1 MSSIFLLNNVLIKD
15 NTKCS
20 SKETA
25 TLVVR
30 CSKEDLNVELLNDVC
45 ANMDIDVLESDNEYI
60 NLSLNLSGS
69 IPILS
74 TINLNHKYLF
84 KIKANSSRKVRV
96 LEIEELEPFSFENN
110 KIDVNNT
117 STIGVDDGDI
127 PEPDD
132 GDIPEPDDID
142 KNHMKNELLEK
153 ISIMIDSLKTNVK
166 SLKSMQEEIN
176 KKHVNLKTLNK
187 VDNYLNELFEKNNIL
202 HYK

>member
-1 MSSIFLLNNVLIKD
+1 MSSIFLLNNVSIKD

-30 CSKEDLNVELLNDVC
+30 CSKEDLNVELLNEVC

-110 KIDVNNT
+110 ESDI
-117 STIGVDDGDI
+117 STIGDDDGDI

-132 GDIPEPDDID
+132 SD
-142 KNHMKNELLEK
+142 KNNMKNELLEK
-153 ISIMIDSLKTNVK
+153 ISIMINSLNTNVK
-166 SLKSMQEEIN
+166 SLKSMQQEIN

>member
-25 TLVVR
+25 NLVVR

-60 NLSLNLSGS
+60 DLSLNLSGS

-74 TINLNHKYLF
+74 TINLNQKYLF

-110 KIDVNNT
+110 KIDVNST
-117 STIGVDDGDI
+117 STIGVDDEDI

-132 GDIPEPDDID
+132 MD

-166 SLKSMQEEIN
+166 SLKSNPGATVQPTKEN
-176 KKHVNLKTLNK
+176 P
-187 VDNYLNELFEKNNIL
+187 FC
-202 HYK
+202 

>member
-1 MSSIFLLNNVLIKD
+1 
-15 NTKCS
+15 
-20 SKETA
+20 
-25 TLVVR
+25 
-30 CSKEDLNVELLNDVC
+30 
-45 ANMDIDVLESDNEYI
+45 MDIDVLESDNEYI
-60 NLSLNLSGS
+60 DLSLNLSGS

-74 TINLNHKYLF
+74 TINLNQKYLF

-110 KIDVNNT
+110 KIDVNST
-117 STIGVDDGDI
+117 STIGVDDEDI

-132 GDIPEPDDID
+132 MD

>member
-25 TLVVR
+25 NLVVR

-60 NLSLNLSGS
+60 DLSLNLSGS

-74 TINLNHKYLF
+74 TINLNQKYLF

-110 KIDVNNT
+110 KIDVNST
-117 STIGVDDGDI
+117 STIGVDDEDI

-132 GDIPEPDDID
+132 MD